1 MKKLSKEILKLFSKR
16 FSVDVAEGGKIKKHH
31 KSEFIF
37 SEVVS
42 KFQEL
47 SYFDQH
53 LVTSQCGQT
62 VLEMV
67 QNFTTCSTS
76 IHLPVT
82 DHVSFLFDL
91 AGQALNIQALLDWCI
106 ALLRELPLVEQQLIE
121 RGSLLTRGY
130 TTTLALC
137 IVGVLKKYH
146 EFLILSESDVRV
158 VWDSL
163 VKITYRVPVPQES
176 PRHESSGGRPPNLDC
191 NSAEWCIMGYL
202 YDLVTSCPAVKSINE
217 TAKEKYQG
225 LKRLFAFNLYPDL
238 IVPNLHTAY
247 SINDQ
252 FVKMFKDPL
261 SPGPGRSLQQT
272 HPPRP

>member
-1 MKKLSKEILKLFSKR
+1 M
-16 FSVDVAEGGKIKKHH
+16 DVTEGGKIKKHH

-62 VLEMV
+62 VIEMV
-67 QNFTTCSTS
+67 QNFTNCSTS
-76 IHLPVT
+76 IHLPVP

-121 RGSLLTRGY
+121 RGSVLTREY

-146 EFLILSESDVRV
+146 GVILSESDVRV

-163 VKITYRVPVPQES
+163 VDP
-176 PRHESSGGRPPNLDC
+176 HL
-191 NSAEWCIMGYL
+191 
-202 YDLVTSCPAVKSINE
+202 
-217 TAKEKYQG
+217 TA
-225 LKRLFAFNLYPDL
+225 F
-238 IVPNLHTAY
+238 

-252 FVKMFKDPL
+252 FVQGLHQVYISGVLGGEKE
-261 SPGPGRSLQQT
+261 RSQSGQT
-272 HPPRP
+272 GGHHHHHA

>member
-158 VWDSL
+158 V
-163 VKITYRVPVPQES
+163 
-176 PRHESSGGRPPNLDC
+176 
-191 NSAEWCIMGYL
+191 
-202 YDLVTSCPAVKSINE
+202 
-217 TAKEKYQG
+217 
-225 LKRLFAFNLYPDL
+225 
-238 IVPNLHTAY
+238 
-247 SINDQ
+247 
-252 FVKMFKDPL
+252 
-261 SPGPGRSLQQT
+261 
-272 HPPRP
+272 